1 MLVSGRLSSQ
11 SDLSQLEGCL
21 IKGENPGNTGG
32 AINTVTSRSHED
44 GQRLSKLQ
52 IGF

>member
-11 SDLSQLEGCL
+11 SDFPQPEGCL

-32 AINTVTSRSHED
+32 AVNTVISRSQVD
-44 GQRLSKLQ
+44 AQAPV
-52 IGF
+52 